1 MSIGGS
7 PTSTQDRETTKQRI
21 LSVARG
27 LFARNGFDGNGIR
40 DIAREAGVSVS
51 MVSYHY
57 GGKLGILRAIMTS
70 FFDEYTKIV
79 EAAVRQELGVE
90 AKITRLVAETTAF
103 MKDRQDVFRIVVTEL
118 PHLSEDASELEA
130 RYLQLIRKL
139 MDEWLL
145 PDLVEEAKRSG
156 REKGAGCI
164 DRDDLHRI
172 VGPALLSM
180 IYSTFLFGRG
190 LEKAFCFTRDEDFF
204 ENYKDLVSRLIIAG
218 VREVAVS

>member
-1 MSIGGS
+1 MNTGGS
-7 PTSTQDRETTKQRI
+7 PTSTQERETAKQRI
-21 LSVARG
+21 LSVARA

-70 FFDEYTKIV
+70 FFDRYTQIV
-79 EAAVRQELGVE
+79 EAAVREELGVE
-90 AKITRLVAETTAF
+90 AKITRLVAETTTF

-118 PHLSEDASELEA
+118 PHLSEDASEFEA
-130 RYLQLIRKL
+130 RYLQLIRNL

-145 PDLVEEAKRSG
+145 PDLIDEVDGE
-156 REKGAGCI
+156 GCF
-164 DRDDLHRI
+164 DRDDLHHI

-180 IYSTFLFGRG
+180 VYSTFLFGRG
-190 LEKAFCFTRDEDFF
+190 LEKAFCFTRDDDFF
-204 ENYKDLVSRLIIAG
+204 ENYKDLVARLIIAG
-218 VREVAVS
+218 VREVAGS